1 METRNIERGMKVFLV
16 EDSAPLCERLIEMI
30 EADGNHAVVGKAATY
45 DEAVQGITATRP
57 DVGIFDIRL
66 QHGNGIDA
74 LAEAKRRLPQL
85 VGIVMSN
92 YATAQHVKA
101 SADAGAEYFLDKSAD
116 FERITEILSAIGQGA
131 EERVNN
137 ETGNR

>member
-1 METRNIERGMKVFLV
+1 METGHIERRMRVFLV
-16 EDSAPLCERLIEMI
+16 EDSAPLCERLVEMI
-30 EADGNHAVVGKAATY
+30 EADGAHAVVGQAATY
-45 DEAVQGITATRP
+45 DDAVVGIEATRP

-66 QHGNGIDA
+66 QRGNGIDA
-74 LAEAKRRLPQL
+74 LAEAKRRIPQL

-92 YATAQHVKA
+92 YATPQHVKA

-116 FERITEILSAIGQGA
+116 FERITEILSAIGGDA
-131 EERVNN
+131 EEGNKD

>member
-1 METRNIERGMKVFLV
+1 MKVFLV
-16 EDSAPLCERLIEMI
+16 EDSAPLCERLVEMI
-30 EADGNHAVVGKAATY
+30 EADGEHAVVGQAATY
-45 DEAVQGITATRP
+45 DEAVERITATQP

-74 LAEAKRRLPQL
+74 LAEVKRRLPQL

-92 YATAQHVKA
+92 YATPQHVKA

-116 FERITEILSAIGQGA
+116 FERITEILSAIGEDA
-131 EERVNN
+131 EEREKH